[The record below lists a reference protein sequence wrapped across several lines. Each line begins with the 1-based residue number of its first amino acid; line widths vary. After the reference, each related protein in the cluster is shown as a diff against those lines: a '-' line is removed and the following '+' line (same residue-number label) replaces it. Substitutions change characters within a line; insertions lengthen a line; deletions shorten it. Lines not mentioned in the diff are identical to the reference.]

1 MKAKIPITLIF
12 SRLIIGFIIIIL
24 SVAQVDNYKAIAI
37 ILLTVGLLTDI
48 FDGIIARQLNVSTQK
63 LRRLD
68 SSIDQVFFISFAI
81 ATYIQCPYFFK
92 VNTLK
97 LTILLGFEALAYL
110 VSFLKFRKEIATH
123 SIGAKIWTL
132 LLFATLIQIILQC
145 QSILLFNIC
154 FWVGLLTR
162 LEIVAIILILKKWT
176 NDVPTFYHSI
186 RLRQDKE
193 IKRHKIF
200 NIFHN
205 SGILINRCWLRQ
217 KIKIA

>member
-1 MKAKIPITLIF
+1 MKSKIPITLIF
-12 SRLIIGFIIIIL
+12 LRLIIGFTIIVL
-24 SVAQVDNYKAIAI
+24 SAARVDNYKVIAI
-37 ILLTVGLLTDI
+37 ILLTFGLLTDI

-92 VNTLK
+92 ENILK
-97 LTILLGFEALAYL
+97 LAILFGFEALAYL
-110 VSFLKFRKEIATH
+110 VSFLKFKKEIATH

-154 FWVGLLTR
+154 FWVGLVTR
-162 LEIVAIILILKKWT
+162 LEIIAIILILKKWT

-186 RLRQDKE
+186 RLRQNKE

-200 NIFHN
+200 N
-205 SGILINRCWLRQ
+205 G
-217 KIKIA
+217 

>member
-1 MKAKIPITLIF
+1 MKTQIPIILIF
-12 SRLIIGFIIIIL
+12 SRLVIGFTVIIL
-24 SVAQVDNYKAIAI
+24 SVAQVDGYKAIAI

-48 FDGIIARQLNVSTQK
+48 FDGIIARQLNISTQK
-63 LRRLD
+63 IRRLD
-68 SSIDQVFFISFAI
+68 SSVDQVFFISFAI
-81 ATYIQCPYFFK
+81 ATYIQCPLFFK
-92 VNTLK
+92 ANILK
-97 LTILLGFEALAYL
+97 LTILFGFEALTYL

-132 LLFATLIQIILQC
+132 VLFATLIQVILQC

-162 LEIVAIILILKKWT
+162 LEIIAIILILKKWT

-200 NIFHN
+200 N
-205 SGILINRCWLRQ
+205 G
-217 KIKIA
+217 